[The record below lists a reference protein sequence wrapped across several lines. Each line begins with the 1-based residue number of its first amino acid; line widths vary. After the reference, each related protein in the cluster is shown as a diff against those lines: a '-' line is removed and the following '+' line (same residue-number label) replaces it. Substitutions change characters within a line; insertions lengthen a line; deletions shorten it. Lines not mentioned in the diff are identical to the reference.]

1 MAVKTPIPSI
11 LLVEDDP
18 NDIFFMQRA
27 INKGKLQL
35 SVQVAVNGEEAMNYL
50 AGKDRFVDR
59 TAYPLPCCVFVDL
72 KMPFLGGMPLLEWIS
87 AQPLLSNL
95 PVYIMTGLAAEEEV
109 EKARKLGVRDC
120 VQKPLSPE
128 ALTKLLSS
136 IPECI
141 PHLQVGQRH

>member
-1 MAVKTPIPSI
+1 
-11 LLVEDDP
+11 
-18 NDIFFMQRA
+18 
-27 INKGKLQL
+27 
-35 SVQVAVNGEEAMNYL
+35 
-50 AGKDRFVDR
+50 
-59 TAYPLPCCVFVDL
+59 
-72 KMPFLGGMPLLEWIS
+72 
-87 AQPLLSNL
+87 
-95 PVYIMTGLAAEEEV
+95 MTGLAAEEEV